1 MTHTLVTHRFV
12 ATALVVASTLALT
25 ASSAA
30 AAGDQDRRRYTGR
43 AVPRAAAPRVV
54 VPPARFRPRVVRPQ
68 IVAVVPHR
76 YYVPR
81 YRASFYYRY
90 PSYAPRGYGYAA
102 PGYYAFVPGQRY
114 GGVRIDLPQRDAQVY
129 VGGYFV
135 GIVDQFDG
143 VFQQLNLE
151 PGPHRIEVR
160 ADGYEPIVFDVRVEP
175 GRTITY
181 RASMRPLYP

>member
-1 MTHTLVTHRFV
+1 MIHTLVAAV
-12 ATALVVASTLALT
+12 LVVASTLALST
-25 ASSAA
+25 SSAA
-30 AAGDQDRRRYTGR
+30 SAGDQDRRRSSGVRR
-43 AVPRAAAPRVV
+43 AVPRAGAPPVVRV
-54 VPPARFRPRVVRPQ
+54 RPRVVRPQ

-76 YYVPR
+76 PYAPR
-81 YRASFYYRY
+81 YRANFYYRY
-90 PSYAPRGYGYAA
+90 PAYSRYGYGYPPP

-143 VFQQLNLE
+143 LFQQLNLE